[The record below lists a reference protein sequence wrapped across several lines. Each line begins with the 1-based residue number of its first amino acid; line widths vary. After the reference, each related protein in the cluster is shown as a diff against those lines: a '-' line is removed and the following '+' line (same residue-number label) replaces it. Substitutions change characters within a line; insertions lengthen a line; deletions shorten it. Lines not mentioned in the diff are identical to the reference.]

1 MSNKYQSRH
10 NTLYTQVSINPDRQK
25 NLNSVLNQISTDPSL
40 KACQLIISGDFNID
54 LLKLSTNA
62 DTSKYF
68 DLLLENSLFPVISK
82 PNPISHSSATLIDH
96 ILVKHLNSNSKSGI
110 FLDSLSDHCPTYF
123 LLGNSALNNSKAK
136 KVRTRI
142 INEKS
147 KEEFNSLLATQNWSG
162 ILNENH
168 FRYFLREFHCA
179 MRNLFLLPR
188 KLKQL
193 KILR

>member
-1 MSNKYQSRH
+1 MRYNLCICQI
-10 NTLYTQVSINPDRQK
+10 SINPDTTQHSLYSSKYKSRHK

-54 LLKLSTNA
+54 LLKLSTHP
-62 DTSKYF
+62 DISKYF

-82 PNPISHSSATLIDH
+82 PTRISHSSTTLIDD
-96 ILVKHLNSNSKSGI
+96 ILVKDLNSNSKSGI

-142 INEKS
+142 INEK
-147 KEEFNSLLATQNWSG
+147 KHG
-162 ILNENH
+162 
-168 FRYFLREFHCA
+168 RV
-179 MRNLFLLPR
+179 
-188 KLKQL
+188 
-193 KILR
+193 